1 MERLKG
7 SIMVDYRKAQ
17 TDLAECLSVCIL
29 QDLGINAQRN
39 NLTNITNVDI
49 LVDNQVKIDVQY
61 SNNFALYGDLR
72 VDFVSA
78 YSKEGQQGK
87 SFYSNQHIPKSFEC
101 KFKEFESNNGFKINK
116 VGKYFQPD
124 YLDAVIILFYDGT
137 LNLKQNPDKI
147 MIIKNDELLNYL
159 NKNIEQCFKN
169 LKINSKKNLGDT
181 HGSAFL
187 PINAKVLKSNTECFF
202 DTIDNLKKVKS
213 EIKAYLTN
221 FN

>member
-1 MERLKG
+1 
-7 SIMVDYRKAQ
+7 MVDYRKAQ

-39 NLTNITNVDI
+39 NPTNITNVDI
-49 LVDNQVKIDVQY
+49 LIDNQVKIDVQY
-61 SNNFALYGDLR
+61 LNDFALYGDLR
-72 VDFVSA
+72 ENSVSYA
-78 YSKEGQQGK
+78 IDVVLGK
-87 SFYSNQHIPKSFEC
+87 SFYSNQHIPKSFEY

-116 VGKYFQPD
+116 VGKHFQPD

-187 PINAKVLKSNTECFF
+187 PIKVTDLKSRTNCFF
-202 DTIDNLKKVKS
+202 DTIDNLKKVKD
-213 EIKAYLTN
+213 EIKIYLN
-221 FN
+221 